1 MSGREVVERMVEAWN
16 TDSTETLDELYHEDT
31 VDHWGETTISGLD
44 SVIEAQAKYRE
55 GFPDYTMELKHVVDG
70 GDLVAH
76 HWVITGTH
84 EGEFN
89 GIPPTGNEI
98 TYHGMAFHR
107 IENDKIAES
116 WWTTDR
122 LRVLRDLG
130 VVGSTEEL
138 AEEFGTE

>member
-1 MSGREVVERMVEAWN
+1 MGHKDIVEKMIEAWN
-16 TDSTETLDELYHEDT
+16 EDDTGTLEELYHDDA
-31 VDHWGETTISGLD
+31 VDHWGETTIQGLD
-44 SVIEAQAKYRE
+44 SIIQAASKYRE
-55 GFPDYTMELKHVVDG
+55 GFPDYTI
-70 GDLVAH
+70 DLEHLISDDEYVAH

-107 IENDKIAES
+107 IEDDKIAES

-138 AEEFGTE
+138 AAEFDAE

>member
-1 MSGREVVERMVEAWN
+1 MAGKETVERMVEAWN
-16 TDSTETLDELYHEDT
+16 ADSTEILDEIYHEDT
-31 VDHWGETTISGLD
+31 VDHWGETTIEGLD
-44 SVIEAQAKYRE
+44 SVIKAQGKYRE
-55 GFPDYTMELKHVVDG
+55 GFPDYTMKSERVVEE

-89 GIPPTGNEI
+89 GIPPTGNTI

-107 IENDKIAES
+107 IEDGKIAES

-138 AEEFGTE
+138 AEEFETE